1 MGGSYDLQGILRNL
15 RSNKITDRKRA
26 FSALKGALQSPS
38 TLASLDRNSLG
49 KVNLTWDIIAG
60 NVVKAVDQELEKFAE
75 NAKKNKTPAA
85 AGTDLLSAA
94 SLLRTVVQ
102 SANRKQPLLN
112 ARKVLEHIRAVLVDG
127 GNPGAALV
135 HPQYTRLLLLL
146 LGANGWQP
154 VLAAGVYNELVDLVC
169 GLLRQDDADVVGLSS
184 TLHHLVSTGFHQED
198 GRLETV
204 FRTLAGSFIKLRE
217 NVAVSQVVPQLAT
230 LVEVGRRLGGRRGH
244 LLCAVGEPVARS
256 LLGPFSW
263 KSLQI
268 KELALEF
275 LSLQLSVH
283 RLEEEHPAGG
293 PR

>member
-26 FSALKGALQSPS
+26 LSALKGALQSPS
-38 TLASLDRNSLG
+38 TLASLDRNTLG
-49 KVNLTWDIIAG
+49 KLNVTWDFVAA
-60 NVVKAVDQELEKFAE
+60 NVIKTVDQELEKYAE
-75 NAKKNKTPAA
+75 NAKKNKTSAA

-112 ARKVLEHIRAVLVDG
+112 ARKVLEHIREVLVDT

-135 HPQYTRLLLLL
+135 HSQYTRLLLLL

-169 GLLRQDDADVVGLSS
+169 GLLRQEDADVVGLSS
-184 TLHHLVSTGFHQED
+184 TLHHLVATGFHQED
-198 GRLETV
+198 GRLENV
-204 FRTLAGSFIKLRE
+204 FRTLAASFIKPRE
-217 NVAVSQVVPQLAT
+217 NVTVSKVGQQLAT
-230 LVEVGRRLGGRRGH
+230 LVEVGRRLGGRRRH
-244 LLCAVGEPVARS
+244 LLCSVGEPVARF
-256 LLGPFSW
+256 LLVPFNW

-268 KELALEF
+268 KVETLLLITSAL
-275 LSLQLSVH
+275 QTN
-283 RLEEEHPAGG
+283 P
-293 PR
+293 